1 MKKIISCGFI
11 VFRKNQN
18 LEFLV
23 VHSKNYNF
31 WGFPRGMNEKGE
43 RIIDTALRELKE
55 ETGLSE
61 EDIEIIEDFLGSEE
75 YKYYWDGEEIY
86 KTVYLFLA
94 KLRNNRK
101 IIVDN
106 EEQDDYRWVN
116 YKEAMKILKY
126 DTDKNLLRR
135 AMKFL
140 GDCCDK

>member
-11 VFRKNQN
+11 VFRKNSQN
-18 LEFLV
+18 IEFLV

-43 RIIDTALRELKE
+43 RIIDTALRELYE
-55 ETGLSE
+55 ETGLE
-61 EDIEIIEDFLGSEE
+61 KEDIEIFDDFLGSEE

-94 KLRNNRK
+94 KLKKDKK
-101 IIVDN
+101 IVIDN
-106 EEQDDYRWVN
+106 KEQDAYKWVN

-126 DTDKNLLRR
+126 DTDKNLLKK
-135 AMKFL
+135 AINFL
-140 GDCCDK
+140 GDCCV